1 MIADYET
8 GLYAPTHIGS
18 KAAQGYTMSNKEI
31 AQAIRADIKEAKKAG
46 LIPASVKVSVR
57 SNYHAVYVTLSGWAE
72 EQIWVNRET
81 INGFVRKEWSDEAAV
96 VAYTVEKI
104 RNAYNKECVNG
115 MIDYFDVRYYG
126 QTQWNN

>member
-18 KAAQGYTMSNKEI
+18 KAAQGYTMNNKEI

-46 LIPASVKVSVR
+46 QIPASVKVSVR
-57 SNYHAVYVTLSGWAE
+57 SNYHAIYVTLSGWTQ
-72 EQIWVNRET
+72 EQIWVNTET
-81 INGFVRKEWSDEAAV
+81 INGFACKKWSDEADKVQAV
-96 VAYTVEKI
+96 VEEI

-126 QTQWNN
+126 QTAWGN